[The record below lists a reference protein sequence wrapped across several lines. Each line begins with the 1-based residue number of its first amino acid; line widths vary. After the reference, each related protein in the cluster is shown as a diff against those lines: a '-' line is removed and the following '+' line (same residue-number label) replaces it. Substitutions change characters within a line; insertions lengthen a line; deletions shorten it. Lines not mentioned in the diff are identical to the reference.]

1 MITKEQIDQ
10 YIATQF
16 YKSETAWQA
25 RVYIGWVLSQL
36 IPEIEALNQHLKMT
50 QTGLDAW
57 YSEAMCLTDENA
69 KLKAEITRLKAA
81 LQTQKQTR

>member
-25 RVYIGWVLSQL
+25 RVDIGWVLSQL

-57 YSEAMCLTDENA
+57 YSEAMTLTDENA
-69 KLKAEITRLKAA
+69 KLKAEIARLKAA
-81 LQTQKQTR
+81 LQIKKP